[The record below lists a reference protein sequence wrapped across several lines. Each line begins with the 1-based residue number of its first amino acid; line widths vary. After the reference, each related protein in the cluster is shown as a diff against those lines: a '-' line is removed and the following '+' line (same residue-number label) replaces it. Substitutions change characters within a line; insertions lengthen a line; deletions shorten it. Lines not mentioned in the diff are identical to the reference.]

1 MIMIECYE
9 IHPRTKPPDIVDV
22 LNVLPDNDLDWRLL
36 ELEGPGGPFQ
46 GKYIDEIAD
55 SALNL
60 SSGLGLPWCDVWELS
75 ATMVQAVDML
85 LVAVEPRDSSRLDS
99 KIASGRYD
107 ECQFMAEVFD
117 SGFLRIGVNQC
128 RDDRSKVVAN
138 FINLGV

>member
-1 MIMIECYE
+1 M
-9 IHPRTKPPDIVDV
+9 

-60 SSGLGLPWCDVWELS
+60 PSGLRLSWRDVWELS

-85 LVAVEPRDSSRLDS
+85 LVAVEPHDSSRHDS
-99 KIASGRYD
+99 EIASGRYD

-117 SGFLRIGVNQC
+117 SGFLRIGVNQR
-128 RDDRSKVVAN
+128 RDDYSKIVEN
-138 FINLGV
+138 FLDLGV